1 MAGAREEAGFR
12 FHTIDGQPY
21 WDERAYYAFTL
32 RQIEQ
37 DIEDPSAEL
46 HQMALDLVGD
56 VIGSE
61 RLMDQLAIPSHYR
74 DWIADSWRRRQ
85 PHLYG
90 RLDLAYDGTGPA
102 KLYEL
107 NYDTPTSLFEA
118 SFFQWQW
125 LEDQRNAGR
134 LPQHADQFNAIHEAL
149 VERFGELAAQLPPP
163 LYFSAVGSSEEDRGT
178 VEYLRDCA
186 SQAGLHGQAI
196 AIEDIGLSEDGRFTA
211 LDDSVIGTL
220 FAVPAGRPDGR
231 RVRARRSGV
240 QLLEPAWKAVLSNR
254 ASCRCCGSATSAIRT
269 CWKRISTMAARWPR
283 AGCASRCS
291 RAKAPTSRCTWP
303 MAAPSA
309 ATVPTMARRS
319 SSAPIRSRASKA
331 AIR

>member
-1 MAGAREEAGFR
+1 MQRIRIAERAQWRARAEEAGFR

-21 WDERAYYAFTL
+21 WDESAYYAFTL

-56 VIGSE
+56 VIASE

-74 DWIADSWRRRQ
+74 DWIADSWRQRQ

-149 VERFGELAAQLPPP
+149 VERFGELATQLPPP

-178 VEYLRDCA
+178 VDYLRDCA

-196 AIEDIGLSEDGRFTA
+196 AIEDIGLSKDGRFTA
-211 LDDSVIGTL
+211 LDDSVIEI
-220 FAVPAGRPDGR
+220 GRAH
-231 RVRARRSGV
+231 V
-240 QLLEPAWKAVLSNR
+240 
-254 ASCRCCGSATSAIRT
+254 
-269 CWKRISTMAARWPR
+269 
-283 AGCASRCS
+283 
-291 RAKAPTSRCTWP
+291 
-303 MAAPSA
+303 
-309 ATVPTMARRS
+309 
-319 SSAPIRSRASKA
+319 
-331 AIR
+331 

>member
-1 MAGAREEAGFR
+1 MQRIRIAERAQWRARAEAAGFR

-21 WDERAYYAFTL
+21 WDESAYYAFTL

-74 DWIADSWRRRQ
+74 DWIADSWRQRQ
-85 PHLYG
+85 PHLYS

-125 LEDQRNAGR
+125 LEDQRNATACR
-134 LPQHADQFNAIHEAL
+134 SMPTSSMRSMRRWSSASANWPRSCRRRCTSARWEA
-149 VERFGELAAQLPPP
+149 RKK
-163 LYFSAVGSSEEDRGT
+163 T
-178 VEYLRDCA
+178 VALSITCA
-186 SQAGLHGQAI
+186 
-196 AIEDIGLSEDGRFTA
+196 T
-211 LDDSVIGTL
+211 
-220 FAVPAGRPDGR
+220 
-231 RVRARRSGV
+231 ARRR
-240 QLLEPAWKAVLSNR
+240 PACMARPSR
-254 ASCRCCGSATSAIRT
+254 SRTSACPRT
-269 CWKRISTMAARWPR
+269 VLHR
-283 AGCASRCS
+283 AG
-291 RAKAPTSRCTWP
+291 
-303 MAAPSA
+303 
-309 ATVPTMARRS
+309 
-319 SSAPIRSRASKA
+319 
-331 AIR
+331 